1 MRFRPEIDAPGRH
14 AVGKG
19 VRRPREM
26 GLTSLAELLP
36 AFARA
41 EVVVVGDFVAD
52 EYVYGETERIS
63 REAPVLIVR
72 YESSEL
78 KAGCAGNAAQNLA
91 ALGVKVRAV
100 GAVGDDA
107 LGTALLDEMTGAGID
122 VSGIERVPGRPTEA
136 KTRILAGG
144 RSTRRQQM
152 IRLDRAPR
160 EPLPETVER
169 RLVRTLERLGRRA
182 STVLASDYGSG
193 VLGPPAIEAL
203 RRLKKSGVPVCV
215 DSRYGLRAFSGVT
228 MVKPNEV
235 ELESASGVSLSA
247 PGGLER
253 AARALVKRIDCDV
266 LLVTRGRNGM
276 SVFRRGASPVH
287 VPAHGSQDA
296 VDVTG
301 AGDTVAAA
309 FSAGLAAGGDALA
322 AARLANVAGALV
334 VRKPG
339 TATVTREEL
348 AAELLRP

>member
-1 MRFRPEIDAPGRH
+1 M
-14 AVGKG
+14 
-19 VRRPREM
+19 RRPRETE
-26 GLTSLAELLP
+26 LSSLAELLP
-36 AFARA
+36 AFAQA

-52 EYVYGETERIS
+52 EYVYGETDRVS
-63 REAPVLIVR
+63 REAPVLVVR
-72 YESSEL
+72 YESSAL
-78 KAGCAGNAAQNLA
+78 KAGGAGNAAQNLA

-107 LGTALLDEMTGAGID
+107 LGTALLDEMEEAGID
-122 VSGIERVPGRPTEA
+122 VSGIERVSGRQTEA

-169 RLVRTLERLGRRA
+169 RLVRTLERIGRRA

-193 VLGPPAIEAL
+193 ALGPPAIEAL
-203 RRLKKSGVPVCV
+203 RRLKKRGVQVCV
-215 DSRYGLRAFSGVT
+215 DSRYNLRAYAGVT

-235 ELESASGVSLSA
+235 ELEAASGVSVSG
-247 PGGLER
+247 PGGIER
-253 AARALVKRIDCDV
+253 AARVLQRRIDCDV

-276 SVFRRGASPVH
+276 SVFRRGQAPVH
-287 VPAHGSQDA
+287 LPAHGSQDA

-309 FSAGLAAGGDALA
+309 FSAGLAAGGDPVS

-339 TATVTREEL
+339 TATVTRDEL
-348 AAELLRP
+348 SGELLRP

>member
-1 MRFRPEIDAPGRH
+1 M
-14 AVGKG
+14 
-19 VRRPREM
+19 RRPREPE
-26 GLTSLAELLP
+26 LPALASLLP
-36 AFARA
+36 SFARA

-52 EYVYGETERIS
+52 EYVYGETDRVS

-78 KAGCAGNAAQNLA
+78 KPGGAGNAAQNLA

-100 GAVGDDA
+100 GVVGDDA
-107 LGTALLDEMTGAGID
+107 LGTALLDELEETGVD
-122 VSGIERVPGRPTEA
+122 VSGIERIAGRPTEA

-152 IRLDRAPR
+152 LRLDRAPAR
-160 EPLPETVER
+160 LPAAAER
-169 RLVRTLERLGRRA
+169 RLVRTLARLGRCA
-182 STVLASDYGSG
+182 KAVLASDYGSG
-193 VLGPPAIEAL
+193 AVGPDAIEAL
-203 RRLKKSGVPVCV
+203 RKLKRGGVPVCV
-215 DSRYGLRAFSGVT
+215 DSRYNLRAYTGLT

-235 ELESASGVSLSA
+235 ELEAASGVSLSR

-253 AARALVKRIDCDV
+253 AARALQRKVACDV

-276 SVFRRGASPVH
+276 SIFRSGSPPVH
-287 VPAHGSQDA
+287 VPAHGSPDA

-301 AGDTVAAA
+301 AGDTVAAT
-309 FSAGLAAGGDALA
+309 FCAGLAAGGDPVA

-334 VRKPG
+334 VQKPG
-339 TATVTREEL
+339 TATVTRDEL

>member
-1 MRFRPEIDAPGRH
+1 
-14 AVGKG
+14 
-19 VRRPREM
+19 VRRPRETDHSSVA
-26 GLTSLAELLP
+26 GLLP
-36 AFARA
+36 ALARA

-100 GAVGDDA
+100 GLAGDDA
-107 LGTALLDEMTGAGID
+107 LGKALLDEMSGAGID
-122 VSGIERVPGRPTEA
+122 VSGIECVPGRQTEA

-152 IRLDRAPR
+152 IRLDRASQDPV
-160 EPLPETVER
+160 PETVQR

-182 STVLASDYGSG
+182 DAVLASDYGSG
-193 VLGPPAIEAL
+193 ALGPSAIEAL
-203 RRLKKSGVPVCV
+203 RRLKKAGAKVCV
-215 DSRYGLRAFSGVT
+215 DSRYNLRAFAGVT

-235 ELESASGVSLSA
+235 ELEAASGVSLA
-247 PGGLER
+247 GPGGLDR
-253 AARALVKRIDCDV
+253 AARALQKRVDCDV

-276 SVFRRGASPVH
+276 SVFRRGAAPVH
-287 VPAHGSQDA
+287 VAAHGSQDA

-301 AGDTVAAA
+301 AGDTVAAT
-309 FSAGLAAGGDALA
+309 FTAGLAAGGDAVA

-339 TATVTREEL
+339 TATVTRDEL
-348 AAELLRP
+348 AAELLHP